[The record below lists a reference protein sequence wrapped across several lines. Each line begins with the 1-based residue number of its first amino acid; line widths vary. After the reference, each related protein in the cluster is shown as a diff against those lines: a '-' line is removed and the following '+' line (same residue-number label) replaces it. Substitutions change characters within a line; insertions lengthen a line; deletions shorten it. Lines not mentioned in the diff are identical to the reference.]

1 MAQSNKSARLPEQ
14 RNVVIAKPKGV
25 MIPGKARLGTFPLDA
40 KAPPIE
46 LSNAEATFIMT
57 KMLDVF
63 FDEKC
68 EGKVLDIYIA
78 ACKEKKLDASTAK
91 AFSKPILEVVGA
103 TLKTITKF
111 IEIGVPTRKSG
122 DEHLEALR
130 KVFQTLP
137 EPIDHKNL
145 FLMISNKIC
154 KYAQEEKRKIREE
167 KEKQRN
173 LKRQQTKEEKEESDR
188 KKVAVMLKPR
198 GEHVGKA
205 PIRATVNST
214 IKATV
219 NSMK

>member
-1 MAQSNKSARLPEQ
+1 MQQNNKSTRLPEQ

-25 MIPGKARLGTFPLDA
+25 MIPGKARTGTFPLDA
-40 KAPPIE
+40 KAPPVE
-46 LSNAEATFIMT
+46 LSNAEATFIIT
-57 KMLDVF
+57 KMLDVI
-63 FDEKC
+63 FDETC
-68 EGKVLDIYIA
+68 EAKVLDVYIA
-78 ACKEKKLDASTAK
+78 ACREKKLDSATAK

-103 TLKTITKF
+103 TLKTTNKF
-111 IEIGVPTRKSG
+111 IKIGVPTRKSG
-122 DEHLEALR
+122 DEHLEVLR

-167 KEKQRN
+167 KERQRI
-173 LKRQQTKEEKEESDR
+173 LKKQQTKEEKEESDK

-205 PIRATVNST
+205 L
-214 IKATV
+214 IKTAKTA
-219 NSMK
+219 MK